1 MLFRD
6 RPNSRAACR
15 MLMPS
20 PCTDRLTRAYTS
32 TLYTSQVSHKTLSP
46 CNVLEPKCGGLLFD
60 RHKTPLTRA
69 FCGQLL
75 LRRLYKE
82 TPATELKAE
91 ENARAVEARAASRRL
106 DERERMTAENED
118 EVLKAQL
125 EDAKAGAV
133 RTRSGANATAE

>member
-1 MLFRD
+1 MVCRD

-20 PCTDRLTRAYTS
+20 TCTDRLTRAYTS

-46 CNVLEPKCGGLLFD
+46 CNVLEPKCGGLLFN

-75 LRRLYKE
+75 LRRLYAHASTFITTSFS
-82 TPATELKAE
+82 TPTT
-91 ENARAVEARAASRRL
+91 
-106 DERERMTAENED
+106 TAC
-118 EVLKAQL
+118 
-125 EDAKAGAV
+125 
-133 RTRSGANATAE
+133 RTTWCKK

>member
-20 PCTDRLTRAYTS
+20 TCTDRLTRAYTS

-75 LRRLYKE
+75 LRRLY
-82 TPATELKAE
+82 PAQVIAL
-91 ENARAVEARAASRRL
+91 
-106 DERERMTAENED
+106 
-118 EVLKAQL
+118 
-125 EDAKAGAV
+125 
-133 RTRSGANATAE
+133 RTLPDGFYRIFGV